1 MEIPPP
7 QCPSF
12 PFIPLIPKQ
21 ALKDHLFGVDVSAR
35 KVVECDRYK
44 LVAPPRDY
52 PIANRFIRSWV
63 LPQSVSSGTYQSYA
77 SSHLWLFCFRTIMG
91 CS

>member
-1 MEIPPP
+1 MLA
-7 QCPSF
+7 
-12 PFIPLIPKQ
+12 LIHPHNP
-21 ALKDHLFGVDVSAR
+21 AVVYFFLKDHLFGVDVSAR

-52 PIANRFIRSWV
+52 PIANRFIRPWV